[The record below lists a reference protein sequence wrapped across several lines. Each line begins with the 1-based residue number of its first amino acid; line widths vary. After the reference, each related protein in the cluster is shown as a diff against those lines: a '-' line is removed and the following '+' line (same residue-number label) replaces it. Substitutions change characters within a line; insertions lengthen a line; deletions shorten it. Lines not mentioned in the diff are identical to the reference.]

1 MLVLSMYVCVYVHT
15 DVCTLKAPSLCVE
28 AQKPMCC
35 QCVFVC
41 SGCVHIESP
50 SLCVEAPQKPMC
62 CLCVCVCVYVH
73 TNECALKAQASA
85 LRHHKN
91 LQVHVSHASTLESKQ
106 YAAGEFWVG
115 LGLITIQAS
124 IGP

>member
-1 MLVLSMYVCVYVHT
+1 MLVLSICVCVYVHT
-15 DVCTLKAPSLCVE
+15 DVC
-28 AQKPMCC
+28 
-35 QCVFVC
+35 
-41 SGCVHIESP
+41 
-50 SLCVEAPQKPMC
+50 
-62 CLCVCVCVYVH
+62 
-73 TNECALKAQASA
+73 ALKAQVSA